1 MRRCIEMDVTFDFSG
16 RTLVISGAT
25 GGIGRAVVRLFA
37 DAGANLVLTDFD
49 GDGLAALAQG
59 LALPDRVAVLQAD
72 VADPESAARTVDL
85 AVGRFGGIDFL
96 VPSAGI
102 YQSQPFAAMTDADW
116 RRTMAINL
124 DGVFFLI
131 RRAAGSMREGSS
143 VVLLSS
149 LAAQRGAF
157 SNAHYAAT
165 KGAMVSLA
173 RSLARE
179 LAPRT
184 RVNGVAPGIIDTPMI
199 RDLMA
204 RRGDETLAQTPLGR
218 LGTPDEIASVIAF
231 LCSTAA
237 GFITGETVQANGG
250 LYMA

>member
-1 MRRCIEMDVTFDFSG
+1 MDVTFNFTG
-16 RTLVISGAT
+16 RTLVLSGAT
-25 GGIGRAVVRLFA
+25 GGIGRAVARLFA
-37 DAGANLVLTDFD
+37 EAGANLVLTDYD
-49 GDGLAALAQG
+49 GAALETFAQELG
-59 LALPDRVAVLQAD
+59 LFDRVAVLQ
-72 VADPESAARTVDL
+72 VNVTDPASAAQTVQL
-85 AVGRFGGIDFL
+85 AMERFGGIDFL

-102 YQSQPFAAMTDADW
+102 YQAQPFAEMSDADW
-116 RRTMAINL
+116 QRTISVNL
-124 DGVFFLI
+124 DGVFYLI
-131 RRAAGSMREGSS
+131 RRAVGALRPESS
-143 VVLLSS
+143 VILLSS

-165 KGAMVSLA
+165 KGAMIALA

-179 LAPRT
+179 LAPQT

-199 RDLMA
+199 RELMA

-218 LGTPDEIASVIAF
+218 LGTPEEIASVIGF
-231 LCSTAA
+231 LCSSAA

>member
-1 MRRCIEMDVTFDFSG
+1 MDVTFDFSG

-25 GGIGRAVVRLFA
+25 GGIGRAVVDLFA
-37 DAGANLVLTDFD
+37 GAGANLVLTDFD
-49 GDGLAALAQG
+49 GGALEDLAGGLG
-59 LALPDRVAVLQAD
+59 LGDRVAALQAD
-72 VADPESAARTVDL
+72 IADPDAAGRVVDL
-85 AVGRFGGIDFL
+85 AVERFGGIDFL

-102 YQSQPFAAMTDADW
+102 YQSQPFAAMSDADW
-116 RRTMAINL
+116 RRTMSVNL
-124 DGVFFLI
+124 DGVFYLI
-131 RRAAGSMREGSS
+131 RRAAPVLREGSS

-165 KGAMVSLA
+165 KGAMIALA

-218 LGTPDEIASVIAF
+218 LGTPGEIASVIAF
-231 LCSTAA
+231 LCSAAA
-237 GFITGETVQANGG
+237 GFVTGETVQANGG
-250 LYMA
+250 IYMA